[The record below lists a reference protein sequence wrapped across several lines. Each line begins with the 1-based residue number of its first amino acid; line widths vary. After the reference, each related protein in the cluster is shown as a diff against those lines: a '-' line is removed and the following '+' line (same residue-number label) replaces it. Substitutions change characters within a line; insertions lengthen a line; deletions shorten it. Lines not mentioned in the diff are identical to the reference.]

1 MDCWYMI
8 SDFFSIAV
16 HSGPISIYGEFN
28 NNATCFLRTFVSAYH
43 MWHGDVLHWN
53 QIADD
58 IKYMY
63 KVVSVFVFSSGM
75 PVLLRQFLL
84 KYCSI
89 SSIIEW
95 GSPSYL
101 RRDVFLKTKT
111 PAKAFLKF
119 TVIRIRI
126 IACLNSFST
135 ENIESNWSL
144 SLLRSEDKLKL
155 LLCQCLLN
163 GFTSAAWPET
173 IAKYIRYIIQW
184 AQ

>member
-1 MDCWYMI
+1 MSFTETKLLMTL
-8 SDFFSIAV
+8 S
-16 HSGPISIYGEFN
+16 
-28 NNATCFLRTFVSAYH
+28 TCTKL
-43 MWHGDVLHWN
+43 
-53 QIADD
+53 
-58 IKYMY
+58 
-63 KVVSVFVFSSGM
+63 SVFLFFSSGM

-101 RRDVFLKTKT
+101 RRDVFFKTKT